1 MLNIYVALNHLSVV
15 QSYLQN
21 QKLYVM
27 NKKWLMVIMLV
38 SMFTTV
44 QSFAQEGKQDRP
56 KGDPDKMFKALDTD
70 ADGKLSK
77 AEVEKAQRGRLKD
90 NFEAIDTNKDSFL
103 DKTEITAYREKQK
116 SERKSAN
123 RK

>member
-1 MLNIYVALNHLSVV
+1 
-15 QSYLQN
+15 
-21 QKLYVM
+21 M

-38 SMFTTV
+38 SIFTTA
-44 QSFAQEGKQDRP
+44 QSFAQEKQDRP
-56 KGDPDKMFKALDTD
+56 KGDPEKMFKALDTD

-90 NFEAIDTNKDSFL
+90 NFDAIDTNKDTFL
-103 DKTEITAYREKQK
+103 DRAEITAYREKQK
-116 SERKSAN
+116 SERKQR